1 MAMAPPK
8 NPIMKLQEICQ
19 QWKFPMPSYTEVA
32 ASMTEFGC
40 ECTVTLEGETKTYF
54 GKGRNKKTA
63 KTVSAEDAIKYV
75 ESTKPHLLQ
84 PPPLPDLDPT
94 MMPTFG
100 SGTTKK
106 AGPSEM
112 DKLAQET
119 EKLDHT
125 RVGVEYGTIIMR
137 TRNDKGWTQRDL
149 AQKINEKPSV
159 VVEFE
164 SGKAVVNHAVLTKME
179 RALGVHL
186 KGPKIGQPLSFG
198 RGRGTRR

>member
-40 ECTVTLEGETKTYF
+40 ECTVTLEGETMTYF

-84 PPPLPDLDPT
+84 PPPLPVSDSRLL
-94 MMPTFG
+94 M
-100 SGTTKK
+100 
-106 AGPSEM
+106 
-112 DKLAQET
+112 
-119 EKLDHT
+119 
-125 RVGVEYGTIIMR
+125 
-137 TRNDKGWTQRDL
+137 
-149 AQKINEKPSV
+149 
-159 VVEFE
+159 
-164 SGKAVVNHAVLTKME
+164 
-179 RALGVHL
+179 
-186 KGPKIGQPLSFG
+186 
-198 RGRGTRR
+198 